1 MDISTILF
9 VATLAVA
16 FIFLRWLISPIPQ
29 SNEFNI
35 NEAVRESDTR
45 STGSSSGASANSN
58 TNSNTNS
65 NSNSNSNSRSRARR
79 PVTDSMVEIVKT
91 IAPNLTRDQIV
102 MDLTNTGSVEL
113 TIERYMELGDLPHP
127 LNSERTSVNN
137 SSDTVASAGTAEP
150 KPKPGKPVNL
160 IEKYNIDINEEID
173 TTLGDASV
181 SLQRKKQ
188 EMILGARKRLA
199 AQLGNELNL

>member
-35 NEAVRESDTR
+35 NEAVSESETR
-45 STGSSSGASANSN
+45 STGSSTN
-58 TNSNTNS
+58 T
-65 NSNSNSNSRSRARR
+65 RARARR

-127 LNSERTSVNN
+127 LNSDRTSVNN
-137 SSDTVASAGTAEP
+137 SSDTVASAGASEP
-150 KPKPGKPVNL
+150 KPKSGKPVNL

-173 TTLGDASV
+173 TTLGGDASV

>member
-45 STGSSSGASANSN
+45 STGSSTGAS

>member
-35 NEAVRESDTR
+35 NEAVSESDTR
-45 STGSSSGASANSN
+45 STGSSTGAS
-58 TNSNTNS
+58 TNS
-65 NSNSNSNSRSRARR
+65 NSDSRSRARR

>member
-1 MDISTILF
+1 MDSSTILF
-9 VATLAVA
+9 VGTLAVA

-29 SNEFNI
+29 STKFNI
-35 NEAVRESDTR
+35 NEAVRESR
-45 STGSSSGASANSN
+45 STGSSTSTSA
-58 TNSNTNS
+58 TS
-65 NSNSNSNSRSRARR
+65 NSSSGTRARR

-91 IAPNLTRDQIV
+91 IAPNLTREQIV

-127 LNSERTSVNN
+127 PNVERTVDTPSEPVAAT
-137 SSDTVASAGTAEP
+137 SSSEL
-150 KPKPGKPVNL
+150 KSKSGKSVNL

-173 TTLGDASV
+173 TTLDDLSV
-181 SLQRKKQ
+181 NLHRRKQ

-199 AQLGNELNL
+199 ALLGNELNL